1 MALSEA
7 QLALVTVLRKEMED
21 VIKKQFRTI
30 YSVQY
35 IQQDLV
41 FGNNS
46 IAIPYESADETY
58 EDTSYIIDII
68 SAVVD
73 GVDVKDELEI
83 LEANKTVNGFVVNAL
98 QPVTSARFVT
108 MRKTPQVDYF
118 TDD

>member
-35 IQQDLV
+35 LV